1 MSQEPEWL
9 VEAVVVAV
17 QRALI
22 AEHGGADGIRDQGL
36 LDSALARPRNLL
48 AYGGTPPD
56 PFDLAASYAYG
67 LAKNHCFV
75 DGNKRIALTAALLF
89 LELNG
94 WRLDAPSEQR
104 YLMTLGLASGEV
116 SEANFSAWLR
126 TNSVEFEPGRV
137 PQSP

>member
-1 MSQEPEWL
+1 VSAEPEWL

-22 AEHGGADGIRDQGL
+22 AEHGGADGIRDRGL
-36 LDSALARPRNLL
+36 LDSTLSRPRNLL
-48 AYGGTPPD
+48 AYGETPPD
-56 PFDLAASYAYG
+56 LFDLAASYAYG

-94 WRLDAPSEQR
+94 WRLEAPNEER
-104 YLMTLGLASGEV
+104 YVTTLGLASGEV
-116 SEANFSAWLR
+116 SEADFGAWLR
-126 TNSVEFEPGRV
+126 KSSVEA
-137 PQSP
+137 